1 MAGSEGKEAVAEV
14 TGFGLEVPSS
24 GTVVYPQI
32 NKKLPALAAELGCRE
47 LNQPLGAVTGKEPRK
62 SMDEAPRPPLG
73 KQERRAVAE
82 ISADQRIGEVAVLSQ
97 GNGASSPPAQDNGL
111 LVSDAEIPVRGF
123 SSATSASVSGPVA
136 VSGILY
142 TAAQQLQN
150 VAQRVAL
157 QQGKSAA
164 VVAPNR
170 LPPPKLETICIQ
182 VQPEQTEAKERLQL
196 SLAAV
201 ESNNVTVNQPLEKNS
216 RILGLNL
223 INPQVIQIQSVT
235 GTGPDQFLLYN
246 SSEPALQLLLQRPL
260 HSLGQ
265 VSVGKITQGLFNRQ
279 KNKSVTVAAKDSRNN
294 SACSVNS
301 LINHEK
307 KNKHHRVK
315 KSLKVKTRSGRIS
328 RPPKYKAKDYKFI
341 KTEDLADCHQSGSDD
356 YSELSVE
363 DDGDKEKE
371 VCSLF
376 GPLNYDLKPKLFKCQ
391 SCKKSYIGKGGLA
404 RHYKLNPDHGKEES
418 PQSSS
423 INWPH
428 RVALLEC
435 KGKASGKSA
444 HQTVSPPPVTVTL
457 INESGLAVDLEKN
470 LLTKSRQQPYTSAE
484 DGKIA
489 EHQNTHLMH
498 LGPGRPRQLKRHGQ
512 TKTTERSRYSG
523 RFSRPGQFSSKSLN
537 NMSAEHH
544 NIFRRKARLKERI
557 QQCANEDFMELA
569 VPRFTTLVTVFEFL
583 LMKVEQNYPG
593 KALFPEVYREFEELH
608 AVIKRMC
615 QDYFSNP
622 ELNDSLEIKNP
633 KVAESLGI
641 TSSCLEA
648 QKIQAIDSSPV
659 CIKTINEHVFTEIWG
674 QKRATESSDE
684 MLPFAKKIR
693 AENLLENVNIN
704 SDNSEIK
711 ERCPT
716 YEGGGVVPEQ
726 NCVGNIF
733 SGNTLQQKE
742 HHESLEVEVSNERA
756 DMVLHNQF
764 MQVKLE
770 TLQLSSISK
779 LNCSASLP
787 SWGERLPLV
796 SAESSQEKLVSANST
811 CNAASNLSVPEFCNS
826 IASETSNQNPAL
838 SMHEE
843 NTHDEKCQEPLEEE
857 VRTSLLT

>member
-170 LPPPKLETICIQ
+170 LPPPK
-182 VQPEQTEAKERLQL
+182 
-196 SLAAV
+196 
-201 ESNNVTVNQPLEKNS
+201 
-216 RILGLNL
+216 
-223 INPQVIQIQSVT
+223 
-235 GTGPDQFLLYN
+235 
-246 SSEPALQLLLQRPL
+246 
-260 HSLGQ
+260 
-265 VSVGKITQGLFNRQ
+265 
-279 KNKSVTVAAKDSRNN
+279 
-294 SACSVNS
+294 
-301 LINHEK
+301 
-307 KNKHHRVK
+307 
-315 KSLKVKTRSGRIS
+315 
-328 RPPKYKAKDYKFI
+328 
-341 KTEDLADCHQSGSDD
+341 
-356 YSELSVE
+356 
-363 DDGDKEKE
+363 
-371 VCSLF
+371 
-376 GPLNYDLKPKLFKCQ
+376 
-391 SCKKSYIGKGGLA
+391 
-404 RHYKLNPDHGKEES
+404 
-418 PQSSS
+418 
-423 INWPH
+423 
-428 RVALLEC
+428 
-435 KGKASGKSA
+435 
-444 HQTVSPPPVTVTL
+444 
-457 INESGLAVDLEKN
+457 
-470 LLTKSRQQPYTSAE
+470 PYTSAE